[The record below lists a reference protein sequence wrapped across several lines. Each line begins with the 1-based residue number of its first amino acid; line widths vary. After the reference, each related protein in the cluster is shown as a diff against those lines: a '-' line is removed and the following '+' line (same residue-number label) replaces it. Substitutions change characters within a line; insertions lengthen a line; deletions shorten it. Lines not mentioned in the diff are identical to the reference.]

1 MCYGY
6 PHSGGPYSEHTTLP
20 LCYLL
25 PCLFVLCLLLCC
37 LGCVLDNTRD
47 IPNMSH
53 LLKTFQT
60 SLQTR
65 FFLWTSRS
73 CLICCVLDNTRDI
86 TNMSHLLKTF
96 QTSFQT
102 ENFYGHLNHV
112 SFVENISKP
121 VFKLKI
127 LQTNL
132 SKLVEGR
139 GVEDGWMGKGEVCH
153 LAYNSQVIGGD
164 R

>member
-1 MCYGY
+1 M
-6 PHSGGPYSEHTTLP
+6 
-20 LCYLL
+20 
-25 PCLFVLCLLLCC
+25 
-37 LGCVLDNTRD
+37 
-47 IPNMSH
+47 
-53 LLKTFQT
+53 
-60 SLQTR
+60 
-65 FFLWTSRS
+65 
-73 CLICCVLDNTRDI
+73 LDNTRDI

-139 GVEDGWMGKGEVCH
+139 GVGGVVV
-153 LAYNSQVIGGD
+153 VIVVSLMVL
-164 R
+164 